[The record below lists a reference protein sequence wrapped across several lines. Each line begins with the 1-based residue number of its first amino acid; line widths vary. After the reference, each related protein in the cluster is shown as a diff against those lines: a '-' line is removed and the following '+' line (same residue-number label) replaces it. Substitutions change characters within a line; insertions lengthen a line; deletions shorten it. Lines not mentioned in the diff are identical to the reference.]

1 MTLITFVQVFTVCL
15 LGAMSPGPSMVIVIN
30 NSLFKNKIHGYFTSI
45 GHGIGISLYAVI
57 AILSLNLILIIN
69 SQIFILIR
77 LISVLFLIYLG
88 FKILTTKSKL
98 KFENNSLV
106 KNSYFISFIQGLGIS
121 LLNPKIFVWF
131 TAVYSN
137 FINPNNDNIFN
148 FYLVII
154 AGFTDA
160 GWYFLL
166 ATIISSTFVFNKVKN
181 KIFFLE
187 KIIGYTL
194 IIIGMLISLDL
205 FIL

>member
-69 SQIFILIR
+69 SQIFIWIR

-98 KFENNSLV
+98 KFENNSYV

-187 KIIGYTL
+187 KIVGYTL
-194 IIIGMLISLDL
+194 IIIGILISLDL